1 MSYDYSENILVQ
13 GAAGDLLHDELGWDL
28 VYAYNQQ
35 TLGSNGTLGHTDYH
49 EVLLTKYLRPALF
62 HLNSWMMEAY
72 ADSVVRSLLET
83 SFSAT
88 PMQTNE
94 LKYRLITGGVPVDFR
109 LPNGNME
116 KRLARVFDFDSPA
129 NDHFLAVKEMKIHGT
144 LYRRR
149 ADIIGFLNGIP
160 LLFIELKKTD
170 VDVREAYDN
179 NYHDYQHT
187 IPQLFRFNAFVMLS
201 NGVASKVG
209 TLGSEYD
216 FFNEWKR
223 LKEEDED
230 AVSLETMLRGVCRK
244 ESFLDLVENFII
256 YDHSGGCTIK
266 IMARNHQYLGVN
278 EAVEA
283 YRTRKLRDGRL
294 GVFWHTQSSGKS
306 YSMVFCLR
314 RFAASL
320 LAVRPLWC

>member
-1 MSYDYSENILVQ
+1 M
-13 GAAGDLLHDELGWDL
+13 
-28 VYAYNQQ
+28 VYAHNQE
-35 TLGSNGTLGHTDYH
+35 TLGPNGLLGRTDYR

-62 HLNSWMMEAY
+62 RLNSWMTEAY
-72 ADSVVRSLLET
+72 ADSVVKSLLET

-109 LPNGNME
+109 LPNGNLE
-116 KRLARVFDFDSPA
+116 KRLARVIDFDNPA

-144 LYRRR
+144 LYHRR
-149 ADIIGFLNGIP
+149 ADIIGFVNGIP
-160 LLFIELKKTD
+160 LLFIELKKMG

-201 NGVASKVG
+201 NGVESKVG

-223 LKEEDED
+223 LEEQDEG
-230 AVSLETMLRGVCRK
+230 AVSLETMLRGICRK
-244 ESFLDLVENFII
+244 ENFLDLVENFII
-256 YDHSGGCTIK
+256 YDHSGGRTVK

-294 GVFWHTQSSGKS
+294 GVF
-306 YSMVFCLR
+306 
-314 RFAASL
+314 
-320 LAVRPLWC
+320 